1 MNDRSIKKEFVR
13 TSFGNIAYLERGS
26 SDKPALLFIH
36 GIPTSSYLW
45 RHVIRFLQNDFYC
58 LAPDL
63 IGLGDSDVD
72 PYSDH
77 FHMDAQA
84 EMLWEFMKAK
94 GHDSFSIIAHDQGG
108 AAAQIMMANGSEQ
121 ITSVVLTD
129 CVCYDNWPV
138 PVIARYQALARV
150 PFLAEAA
157 AGAGLLERIETVDI
171 LSAYRRGVYD
181 KQAFSKESIHEYL
194 RPLTAGKRER
204 DRFLNF
210 LRAGDNRFTMR
221 VAKDIK
227 EFRKPT
233 MIIWAA
239 EDYYIRVSW
248 GKKLFEDIPGAERL
262 EIVPFCGHFWQE
274 ERPSEFASLMGAFL
288 SQHTR
293 KE

>member
-1 MNDRSIKKEFVR
+1 MNDKSLTKEFVR
-13 TSFGNIAYLERGS
+13 TSFGNIAYLESGS
-26 SDKPALLFIH
+26 PDKPAVLFVH

-45 RHVIRFLQNDFYC
+45 RHVLRFLQNDFHC

-63 IGLGDSDVD
+63 IGMGDTDAD
-72 PYSDH
+72 PYFNH

-84 EMLWEFMKAK
+84 EMLWEFMKVK
-94 GHDSFSIIAHDQGG
+94 GHESFSIVAHDQGG
-108 AAAQIMMANGSEQ
+108 AAAQIMMASGSEP

-138 PVIARYQALARV
+138 PVIARYQTLAKI
-150 PFLAEAA
+150 PYLAERAA
-157 AGAGLLERIETVDI
+157 SAGLLQRVESTDF
-171 LSAYRRGVYD
+171 LSAFRRGVYN
-181 KQAFSKESIHEYL
+181 KKAFSERSIREYL
-194 RPLTAGKRER
+194 RPLTAGVRQR

-210 LRAGDNRFTMR
+210 LRAGDKRYTMR
-221 VAKDIK
+221 VVKDIK
-227 EFRKPT
+227 EFSKPT

-248 GKKLFEDIPGAERL
+248 GKKLFEDIPGAERF

-274 ERPSEFASLMGAFL
+274 EKPSEFSSLMGAFL